1 MAGHNLCVFTP
12 YNGMDPETGN
22 GIYTLQAD
30 YNYVFS
36 KEGGAVCRG
45 VGAALLRVCHYPN
58 AAPSRLK

>member
-36 KEGGAVCRG
+36 KEGGAVRRG
-45 VGAALLRVCHYPN
+45 FRWHP
-58 AAPSRLK
+58 PSSLSLS